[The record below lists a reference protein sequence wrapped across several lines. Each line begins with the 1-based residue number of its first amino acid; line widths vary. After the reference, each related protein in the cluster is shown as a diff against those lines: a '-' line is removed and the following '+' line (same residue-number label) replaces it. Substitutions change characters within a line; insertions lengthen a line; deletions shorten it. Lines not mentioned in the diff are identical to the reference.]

1 MKSIRF
7 TTDQLNAHVLRVIQS
22 AQPTI
27 DNRISKDEI
36 AMRVYGFSR
45 YELDEKFNTSVD
57 RKIRDAVT
65 ELVMQGHPICATSDQ
80 PGYYLARNIAEAEQC
95 IAELT
100 SRAGVYFE
108 KIEGIKRGLRQ
119 DKPKQMVLEI

>member
-7 TTDQLNAHVLRVIQS
+7 TSDELNDQVLRVIQN

-27 DNRISKDEI
+27 SNRISKEKI
-36 AMRVYGFSR
+36 AARIYGR
-45 YELDEKFNTSVD
+45 YTTSID

-65 ELVMQGHPICATSDQ
+65 ELVLQGHPICATSDQ
-80 PGYYLARNIAEAEQC
+80 PGYYLARDMGEAEQC

-108 KIEGIKRGLRQ
+108 KISGIKRGLEQ
-119 DKPKQMVLEI
+119 LHSKPKQMGLGL